1 MWISDQMKTLPFL
14 YSKNLYWD
22 IQCAKDNLIPFLFDC
37 FASLSLKKKH
47 LPVAKVHFPLN
58 HAWIKFTAETIY
70 SMKKKNRNCFAY
82 RTDLFVPFRVCSV
95 LKIVE
100 QIIDFCLNIKF
111 FLF

>member
-70 SMKKKNRNCFAY
+70 SMKKK
-82 RTDLFVPFRVCSV
+82 
-95 LKIVE
+95 KIVIVLLIE
-100 QIIDFCLNIKF
+100 QIFLYLSEFVLCLK
-111 FLF
+111 